1 MFFLVGSAHATKK
14 QERSMTIAGYLKK
27 LHRLQVGNV
36 NESRQSACGSSTMLQ
51 LRSVHERGQPRAPDR
66 RIQFCDR
73 ANVQSWS
80 GAGHE
85 KKGRITRVY
94 CCRPPRQTRMVYVSA
109 APTKHFTRARS
120 ALQNPKTKKEPHL
133 FTVWH
138 NLSLAF

>member
-36 NESRQSACGSSTMLQ
+36 NENRQSACGSSTMLQ

-73 ANVQSWS
+73 ASVQSWS

-85 KKGRITRVY
+85 KKRTHNKSILL
-94 CCRPPRQTRMVYVSA
+94 SA
-109 APTKHFTRARS
+109 AATNKNGIRFRS
-120 ALQNPKTKKEPHL
+120 ANKALHPCKKRPSKSQNKKRTT
-133 FTVWH
+133 FVYG
-138 NLSLAF
+138 LA